1 MMVIE
6 KLVAELKNYNVV
18 AREVEG
24 KLYIMVESRPGEFVF
39 PILDQPQSRELV
51 KLLNLDIQV

>member
-1 MMVIE
+1 ME
-6 KLVAELKNYNVV
+6 KLVDELKGYNVI

-24 KLYIMVESRPGEFVF
+24 KLYIMVEHKPGEFVF
-39 PILDQPQSRELV
+39 PIIDQPQARQLV

>member
-1 MMVIE
+1 MVME

-39 PILDQPQSRELV
+39 PILDQLQSRELV

>member
-1 MMVIE
+1 MVME
-6 KLVAELKNYNVV
+6 KLVDELKGYNVI

-24 KLYIMVESRPGEFVF
+24 KLYIMVEHKPGEFVF
-39 PILDQPQSRELV
+39 PIIDQPQARQLV

>member
-1 MMVIE
+1 MMVME
-6 KLVAELKNYNVV
+6 KLVAQLKDYNVV
-18 AREVEG
+18 AREVG
-24 KLYIMVESRPGEFVF
+24 NKIYIMVESRPGEFVF